1 MNQNIFTS
9 VWPGQV
15 HFGFG
20 AVGLVAEEL
29 KAMHARHVFIVADP
43 GVIAA
48 GLIESVVAPLEAA
61 DLPYTVYDKVIPNPD
76 TQSVDAAVEAFRESQ
91 ADVIVGMGGGS
102 GLDTAKAVRLVA
114 GGPAEGCVAE
124 YSPFLEE
131 DKRPTP
137 FAKDM
142 PPIVAIPTTAGT
154 GSEATPWALI
164 TDKAAKLKF
173 GVGSGYA
180 TEPTIALVDPEL
192 TLSVPS
198 FLTAATGMD
207 ALSHCIE
214 AYVSTHDNPILDPI
228 ILYGIELLG
237 RGLRMAVAHGTHR
250 TARHDVMLGSLIG
263 GLGITSKWLGACH
276 ALSHPLSAIADVQ
289 HGVANALMLPHQM
302 VHGLSGAL
310 NRYARIG
317 EALNAT
323 YPLTGTIR
331 HKAQRA
337 VETVRELV
345 VDTGLPIHLRDV
357 GVTREMIP
365 ELSTGAYEDQNW
377 LTNPKSINQADL
389 EQLYLKAF

>member
-1 MNQNIFTS
+1 MNQHIFTS

-20 AVGLVAEEL
+20 AIGLLAEEL
-29 KAMHARHVFIVADP
+29 KAMQARHVFIIADP

-48 GLIESVVAPLEAA
+48 GLIESVAAPLSAA
-61 DLPYTVYDKVIPNPD
+61 DLPYKIYDKVVPNPD
-76 TQSVDAAVEAFRESQ
+76 TQSIDTAVEAFRERP
-91 ADVIVGMGGGS
+91 ADVIVGIGGGS
-102 GLDTAKAVRLVA
+102 GLDTAKAVGLVA
-114 GGPAEGCVAE
+114 GGPAGGCVAE
-124 YSPFLEE
+124 YSPFLDE

-137 FAKDM
+137 LPKDM
-142 PPIVAIPTTAGT
+142 PPIIAIPTTAGT

-164 TDKAAKLKF
+164 TDKVAKHKF
-173 GVGSGYA
+173 GVGGGHA

-214 AYVSTHDNPILDPI
+214 AYVSTNDNPILDPI

-237 RGLRMAVAHGTHR
+237 RSLRTAVARGTNR

-302 VHGLSGAL
+302 AYSLSGAL

-323 YPLTGTIR
+323 HPLTGTIQ

-345 VDTGLPIHLRDV
+345 VDTGLPIRLRDV
-357 GVTREMIP
+357 GVTREMIA
-365 ELSTGAYEDQNW
+365 ELAAAAYKDENW
-377 LTNPKSINQADL
+377 LTNPRSINQADL
-389 EQLYLKAF
+389 EQMYRQAF

>member
-1 MNQNIFTS
+1 MNQDIFTT

-43 GVIAA
+43 RVIAA
-48 GLIESVVAPLEAA
+48 GLIESIAAPLNAA
-61 DLPYTVYDKVIPNPD
+61 DLPYIVYDKVVPNPD
-76 TQSVDAAVEAFRESQ
+76 TQSVDAAVEAFRESR
-91 ADVIVGMGGGS
+91 ADVIVGIGGGS

-114 GGPAEGCVAE
+114 GGPAQGYVAE
-124 YSPFLEE
+124 YSPFLDE

-137 FAKDM
+137 LIKDM

-164 TDKAAKLKF
+164 TDKAAKRKF
-173 GVGSGYA
+173 GVGSGHA
-180 TEPTIALVDPEL
+180 TVPTIALVDPEL

-214 AYVSTHDNPILDPI
+214 AYVSTNDNPILDPM
-228 ILYGIELLG
+228 ILFGIELIG
-237 RGLRMAVAHGTHR
+237 RSLRTAVDQGTDR
-250 TARHDVMLGSLIG
+250 TARHDIMLGSLIG

-276 ALSHPLSAIADVQ
+276 ALSHPLSAMADVQ

-302 VHGLSGAL
+302 AYSLDGAL

-317 EALNAT
+317 EALNAKH
-323 YPLTGTIR
+323 PQTGTIR
-331 HKAQRA
+331 HKAERA

-345 VDTGLPIHLRDV
+345 VDTGLPIHLQDV

-365 ELSTGAYEDQNW
+365 ELAAGAFRDENW
-377 LTNPKSINQADL
+377 LTNPRSINQADL
-389 EQLYLKAF
+389 ERLYRQAF

>member
-1 MNQNIFTS
+1 MNQNIFTT
-9 VWPGQV
+9 VLPGQV

-20 AVGLVAEEL
+20 AIGLVAEEL
-29 KAMHARHVFIVADP
+29 RAMQARQVFIVADP

-48 GLIESVVAPLEAA
+48 GLIEAVSAPLNAA
-61 DLPYTVYDKVIPNPD
+61 DLPYIVYDKVVPNPD
-76 TQSVDAAVEAFRESQ
+76 TRSIDTAVEAFRASR
-91 ADVIVGMGGGS
+91 ADVIVGIGGGS

-114 GGPAEGCVAE
+114 GGPAQGCVAE
-124 YSPFLEE
+124 YSPFLDE

-137 FAKDM
+137 LIKDM

-164 TDKAAKLKF
+164 TDKAAKHKF
-173 GVGSGYA
+173 GVGGGHA

-214 AYVSTHDNPILDPI
+214 AYVSTNDNPILDPL
-228 ILYGIELLG
+228 ILHGIELLG
-237 RGLRMAVAHGTHR
+237 RSLRTVVARGTNR
-250 TARHDVMLGSLIG
+250 PARHDVMLGSLIG

-302 VHGLSGAL
+302 AYSLSGAL
-310 NRYARIG
+310 HRYARIG

-323 YPLTGTIR
+323 HPMTGTIR

-337 VETVRELV
+337 VETVRDLV
-345 VDTGLPIHLRDV
+345 VDTGLPTRLPDV

-377 LTNPKSINQADL
+377 LTNPRSINQADL
-389 EQLYLKAF
+389 EQLYRQAF

>member
-9 VWPGQV
+9 ILPGQV

-20 AVGLVAEEL
+20 AAGLVAEAL
-29 KAMHARHVFIVADP
+29 KALQARHAFIVADP

-48 GLIESVVAPLEAA
+48 GLIEAVADPIKAA
-61 DLPYTVYDKVIPNPD
+61 DLPYTVYDQVVPNPD
-76 TQSVDAAVEAFRESQ
+76 TDSIDAAVEAFRASR
-91 ADVIVGMGGGS
+91 ADVIVGIGGGS

-114 GGPAEGCVAE
+114 GGPVEGRVVE
-124 YSPFLEE
+124 YSPFLDE
-131 DKRPTP
+131 DKRPIP
-137 FAKDM
+137 LPKDM
-142 PPIVAIPTTAGT
+142 PPIIAIPTTAGT

-164 TDKAAKLKF
+164 TDKAAKRKF
-173 GVGSGYA
+173 GVGGGHA
-180 TEPTIALVDPEL
+180 TQPTIALVDPEL

-198 FLTAATGMD
+198 FLTAATGID

-237 RGLRMAVAHGTHR
+237 RSLRIAVARGTHR
-250 TARHDVMLGSLIG
+250 PARHDVMLGSLIG

-276 ALSHPLSAIADVQ
+276 ALSHPLSAIAEVQ

-302 VHGLSGAL
+302 AHGLSGAL
-310 NRYARIG
+310 NRYARID

-331 HKAQRA
+331 HKAERA

-345 VDTGLPIHLRDV
+345 VDTGLPTQLQDV

-365 ELSTGAYEDQNW
+365 ELAAGAWKDENW
-377 LTNPKSINQADL
+377 VTNPRSINQTDL
-389 EQLYLKAF
+389 EQLYRQAF